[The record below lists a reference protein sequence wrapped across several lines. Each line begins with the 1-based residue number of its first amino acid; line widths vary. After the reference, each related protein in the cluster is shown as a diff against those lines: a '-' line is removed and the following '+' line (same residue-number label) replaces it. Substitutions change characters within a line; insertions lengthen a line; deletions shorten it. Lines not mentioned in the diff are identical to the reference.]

1 MPYNPTKW
9 VNTTYDADGEVLQKG
24 TPYNAENMNKIENE
38 LEDVSTKKHTH
49 PNKAVL
55 DSVKVEN
62 VHTHANKTEIDQVD
76 QSLIDSKHTH
86 PNKATLDTIAPE
98 NVHSHTNKTALDNL
112 TQPVIDNSH
121 THPNKAVLDKLKQS
135 DLDAIMAHDI
145 TLTDHEQRLVD
156 VVERITSLKIKAV
169 QTIAER
175 DALAIK
181 ENVIIHVVD
190 ASADPTVTSGW
201 AQYLLQEGEWVKIA
215 ENESID
221 VVLAWADIVGKPAK
235 FPPESHTHA
244 PAQVGLGNVDN
255 VKQASKTEFNAHD
268 ADETRHIKPAER
280 TDWNSKANGTHT
292 HGWGEITGKPATF
305 NPSAHTHTEADIVG
319 LDKYTRDQVDAKV
332 NAKANA
338 VHAHTEADITNL
350 DKYTKAEVDAKL
362 GGKSDTTHTHP
373 QFAQVT
379 NNTTRIESLES
390 SSGQLHTHANKA
402 TLDKITYSG
411 AKPTIDLVKIEELEN
426 HTHNYE
432 DLTNKP
438 TVPAKTSQLTNDSG
452 YVKSNAGRIH
462 VSYSDSD
469 IPPLQPNDIVLR
481 VI

>member
-1 MPYNPTKW
+1 MAYNPTKW
-9 VNTTYDADGEVLQKG
+9 INTTYDADGKVLQKG
-24 TPYNAENMNKIENE
+24 TPYNAENMNKIEDE

-86 PNKATLDTIAPE
+86 PNKTTLDTIAPE

-145 TLTDHEQRLVD
+145 TLSDHEQRLVD

-190 ASADPTVTSGW
+190 ASADPTVKSGW
-201 AQYLLQEGEWVKIA
+201 AQYLLQQGTWVKIA

-221 VVLAWADIVGKPAK
+221 VVLAWADIIGKPVK
-235 FPPESHTHA
+235 FPPEAHTHSNVE
-244 PAQVGLGNVDN
+244 VGLGNVDN
-255 VKQASKTEFNAHD
+255 VKQASEADFDMHNSD
-268 ADETRHIKPAER
+268 AIRHITAAER
-280 TDWNSKANGTHT
+280 AAWNAKAGGAHT
-292 HGWGEITGKPATF
+292 HAWSEISGKPATF

-338 VHAHTEADITNL
+338 VHTHTEADITNL

-362 GGKSDTTHTHP
+362 VGKSDATHTHP

-379 NNTTRIESLES
+379 NNTLRIESLES

-411 AKPTIDLVKIEELEN
+411 AKSTIDLVKIEELEN

-432 DLTNKP
+432 DLTNRP
-438 TVPAKTSQLTNDSG
+438 SIPSKTSQLSNDSE

-469 IPPLQPNDIVLR
+469 IPPLQPNDIVLK